1 MHDRSI
7 KTFSYLHNKCSGLL
21 IIGLT
26 ARILCLS
33 DHIVENTKTAKDGS
47 KISKKS
53 EKYGNTRCELFKE
66 NLDNCET
73 RKLNLT
79 EEKKGRTFYQ

>member
-26 ARILCLS
+26 AMILCLS
-33 DHIVENTKTAKDGS
+33 DHIVENTKTAKGGS
-47 KISKKS
+47 KFPKNPKNMEIRDANCSKKIWTIA
-53 EKYGNTRCELFKE
+53 KRGNRI
-66 NLDNCET
+66 
-73 RKLNLT
+73 
-79 EEKKGRTFYQ
+79 